1 LPIEY
6 YQISISTDNFFICY
20 SGDLK
25 MPKTKTKI
33 IPAPGYVLIKP
44 LKEEKTTASGIVLPD
59 SHEEKPQT
67 GEVVAVGGDALIGET
82 KIKSPVKAGDKV
94 VFKEWSGN
102 EYKPDGTST
111 ELMFIKFE
119 DILGIIG

>member
-1 LPIEY
+1 
-6 YQISISTDNFFICY
+6 
-20 SGDLK
+20 

-67 GEVVAVGGDALIGET
+67 GEVVAVGTEVLMGGSKVKA
-82 KIKSPVKAGDKV
+82 PVKKGDKV
-94 VFKEWSGN
+94 IFKEWSGN
-102 EYKPDGTST
+102 EYKPDGAST

-119 DILGIIG
+119 DILGIIN